1 MNDAACHRFDG
12 KTLLATGAAR
22 GIGRAVAA
30 RLVAEGAH
38 VVLADID
45 GDTAENAAA
54 AINGARG
61 AAGRAEPAA
70 LDVTDEA
77 ATRSL
82 IDQIAA
88 TRGRLDGL
96 FANAAILDISPLET
110 LRLNRFREVVTVNME
125 SVLISALAAAPLIAR
140 SGGGA
145 ILATASI
152 MGQVGSVESIP
163 YSTAKGG
170 VINMVRCLACEL
182 AGQGIVVNGL
192 APGFID
198 TRMARLAD
206 GGHEHET
213 AYFRDVYLKYGKI
226 PMRRPGQPEDLAGP
240 AAFLLSSDAAYV
252 TGQILTVDGGVTA
265 IF

>member
-1 MNDAACHRFDG
+1 MTETTCRRFAG
-12 KTLLATGAAR
+12 RTILATGAAR
-22 GIGRAVAA
+22 GIGRAVAE
-30 RLVAEGAH
+30 RLVAEGAYI
-38 VVLADID
+38 VVADID
-45 GDTAENAAA
+45 GDVAAETARS
-54 AINGARG
+54 IGHG
-61 AAGRAEPAA
+61 PGSAEAVA

-77 ATRSL
+77 ATRAL
-82 IDQIAA
+82 IGEIEAG
-88 TRGRLDGL
+88 RGRLDGL
-96 FANAAILDISPLET
+96 FANAAILDISPFDSLEME
-110 LRLNRFREVVTVNME
+110 RFRHVVRTNME
-125 SVLISALAAAPLIAR
+125 GTLVSALAAAPLIAR

-152 MGQVGSVESIP
+152 MGAFGSVESLP

-182 AGQGIVVNGL
+182 ADRGIVVNGL

-206 GGHEHET
+206 GSHEHET

-226 PMRRPGQPEDLAGP
+226 PMRRAGRPDDLAGP
-240 AAFLLSSDAAYV
+240 AAFLLSPDARYV

-265 IF
+265 TF